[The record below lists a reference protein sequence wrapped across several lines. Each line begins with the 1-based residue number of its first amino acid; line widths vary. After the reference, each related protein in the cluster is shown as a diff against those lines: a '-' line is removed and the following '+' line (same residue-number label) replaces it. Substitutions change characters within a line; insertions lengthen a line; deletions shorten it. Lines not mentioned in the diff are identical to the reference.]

1 MGPKNW
7 DQTRCVGK
15 ASTMAK
21 LSIALG
27 TYGFVAPLR
36 DGSVTPEGFELDFVE
51 LEGPIIGAFRK
62 MVRNL
67 EFDICELAITTYLS
81 AKEYHK
87 AFTAIPVF
95 PARAFPHRAI
105 MVNRDL
111 GVVEPKDLEGRRV
124 GVRAYTVTTGVW
136 ARAVLA
142 DTYGVDLDKV
152 TWVISDEEHVKECV
166 LPDNVEY
173 LPGADLGAMLEAGE
187 LAGGI
192 GIYQGSAASIEP
204 LIKDRAT
211 VERSLVERTG
221 IYPINHT
228 LVIKDSLIE
237 EYPTLAASLYS
248 AFVLAKQPFLA
259 RVAGGAELND
269 EERELSARCAFV
281 GKDPMPYGIEANR
294 PTLEAIIR
302 QANNQKILS
311 RPIAVEELFVAGS
324 EG

>member
-1 MGPKNW
+1 M
-7 DQTRCVGK
+7 T
-15 ASTMAK
+15 K

-27 TYGFVAPLR
+27 TYGHVAPLR
-36 DGSVTPEGFELDFVE
+36 DGSVRPDGFELDFVE
-51 LEGPIIGAFRK
+51 LDGPIIGAFRK

-105 MVNRDL
+105 VVNREQ
-111 GVVEPKDLEGRRV
+111 GVNDPKDLEGKRV

-166 LPDNVEY
+166 LPHNVEY
-173 LPGADLGAMLEAGE
+173 LPGADLAGMLEAGE

-192 GIYQGSAASIEP
+192 GIYQGSSPAIEP
-204 LIKDRAT
+204 LIKDRAA
-211 VERSLVERTG
+211 VERALVDSTG

-237 EYPTLAASLYS
+237 QYPDLAGSLYR
-248 AFVLAKQPFLA
+248 AFVLAKQPFLG
-259 RVAGGAELND
+259 RISSGTDLSD
-269 EERELSARCAFV
+269 DERELRNRCAYV

-302 QANNQKILS
+302 QAHSQKILS
-311 RPIAVEELFVAGS
+311 RQIAVEEMFVAGS

>member
-1 MGPKNW
+1 M
-7 DQTRCVGK
+7 T
-15 ASTMAK
+15 K

-27 TYGFVAPLR
+27 SYGHVAPLR
-36 DGSVTPEGFELDFVE
+36 DGTVAPDGFELEFAVLD
-51 LEGPIIGAFRK
+51 GPIIGAFRK
-62 MVRNL
+62 MVRNQ

-87 AFTAIPVF
+87 EFTAIPVF

-105 MVNRDL
+105 VVNRDS
-111 GVVEPKDLEGRRV
+111 GVDGPKDLEGKSV

-136 ARAVLA
+136 ARAILA
-142 DTYGVDLDKV
+142 DTYGVDLDRV
-152 TWVISDEEHVKECV
+152 TWVICDEEHVKECA

-173 LPGADLGAMLEAGE
+173 RPGADLSAMLEAGE

-192 GIYQGSAASIEP
+192 GIYHGSSPSIEP
-204 LIKDRAT
+204 LIKDRAG

-237 EYPTLAASLYS
+237 RYPDLAPSLYQ
-248 AFVLAKQPFLA
+248 AFVLAKQPFLE
-259 RVAGGAELND
+259 RIEGATELSD
-269 EERELSARCAFV
+269 EERELAARCAFV
-281 GKDPMPYGIEANR
+281 GPDPMPYGIAANR

-302 QANNQKILS
+302 QAHAQKILS
-311 RPIAVEELFVAGS
+311 HPIGVEEMFVPGS
-324 EG
+324 ES

>member
-1 MGPKNW
+1 M
-7 DQTRCVGK
+7 
-15 ASTMAK
+15 SK

-27 TYGFVAPLR
+27 TYGHVAPLR
-36 DGSVTPEGFELDFVE
+36 DGTVRPEGFELEFVE

-105 MVNRDL
+105 VVNREQ
-111 GVVEPKDLEGRRV
+111 GVAAPKDLEGKRV

-142 DTYGVDLDKV
+142 ETYGVDLDKV

-166 LPDNVEY
+166 LPENVEY

-192 GIYQGSAASIEP
+192 GIYQGSSPAIEP
-204 LIKDRAT
+204 LIKDRSE
-211 VERSLVERTG
+211 VERALVEETG

-237 EYPTLAASLYS
+237 QHPALAASLYR
-248 AFVLAKQPFLA
+248 AFVAAKHPFLERIA
-259 RVAGGAELND
+259 SGTELND
-269 EERELSARCAFV
+269 EERELSARRSYV
-281 GKDPMPYGIEANR
+281 GDDPMPYGIEANR

-302 QANNQKILS
+302 QAHAQKILS
-311 RPIAVEELFVAGS
+311 RQVAVEEMFVAGS
-324 EG
+324 QS

>member
-1 MGPKNW
+1 MNSHQ
-7 DQTRCVGK
+7 DLISGK
-15 ASTMAK
+15 AKTMSK

-27 TYGFVAPLR
+27 TYGHVAPLR
-36 DGSVTPEGFELDFVE
+36 DGTVRPDGFELDFVE
-51 LEGPIIGAFRK
+51 LDGPIIGAFRR

-81 AKEYHK
+81 AKQYHK

-105 MVNRDL
+105 VVNREQ
-111 GVVEPKDLEGRRV
+111 GVNDPKDLEGKRV

-142 DTYGVDLDKV
+142 DTYGVDLDRV
-152 TWVISDEEHVKECV
+152 TWVISDEEHVKECA
-166 LPDNVEY
+166 LPGNVEY

-192 GIYQGSAASIEP
+192 GIYQGSSPAIEP
-204 LIKDRAT
+204 LIKDRLA
-211 VERSLVERTG
+211 VERALVERTG

-237 EYPTLAASLYS
+237 QYPDLAASLYR
-248 AFVLAKQPFLA
+248 AFVAAKQPFLERIA
-259 RVAGGAELND
+259 SGTELND
-269 EERELSARCAFV
+269 EERELSARRAYV
-281 GKDPMPYGIEANR
+281 GDDPMPYGIEANR

-302 QANNQKILS
+302 QAHAQKILS
-311 RPIAVEELFVAGS
+311 RQIAVEEMFVAGS